1 MNATAPAQK
10 STLWTRNFV
19 ILFFANA
26 VIGLGAA
33 LTHALLAL
41 YCRELGADD
50 SVVGMV
56 SGIFALTALAV
67 RPISGPAI
75 DAWNKKKLYLVTITM
90 NAFCTFG
97 YGISSSI
104 PMIIFFR
111 LLHGIGNGTS
121 AALCLAMATESLPSN
136 KISSGIAVYMLS
148 TVISTAVGPGIGLA
162 LAERFGYNITYY
174 ISASLILA
182 ATLVGSRLDYSGV
195 KSKPLRIRL
204 DTVIAKEAV
213 VPALIIAI
221 MKFASS
227 TIDSFLVLMVTD
239 REVAGLSTYY
249 TLNAVTAVASRPLA
263 GRIADKYGSTKVLY
277 PTLVLFMCNLIL
289 LAFCDSTWMLWL
301 SALTHAFG
309 YTAFYSM
316 LQALAM
322 KITPAERR
330 GAGGSTCYI
339 GTDTG
344 ALLGPIVAGEIANSF
359 GFETMY
365 LYGLAPLCICAVIMT
380 VWFKKRKAAGAVL

>member
-121 AALCLAMATESLPSN
+121 AALCL
-136 KISSGIAVYMLS
+136 
-148 TVISTAVGPGIGLA
+148 
-162 LAERFGYNITYY
+162 
-174 ISASLILA
+174 
-182 ATLVGSRLDYSGV
+182 
-195 KSKPLRIRL
+195 
-204 DTVIAKEAV
+204 
-213 VPALIIAI
+213 
-221 MKFASS
+221 
-227 TIDSFLVLMVTD
+227 
-239 REVAGLSTYY
+239 
-249 TLNAVTAVASRPLA
+249 
-263 GRIADKYGSTKVLY
+263 
-277 PTLVLFMCNLIL
+277 
-289 LAFCDSTWMLWL
+289 
-301 SALTHAFG
+301 
-309 YTAFYSM
+309 
-316 LQALAM
+316 
-322 KITPAERR
+322 
-330 GAGGSTCYI
+330 
-339 GTDTG
+339 
-344 ALLGPIVAGEIANSF
+344 
-359 GFETMY
+359 
-365 LYGLAPLCICAVIMT
+365 
-380 VWFKKRKAAGAVL
+380 